1 LHSCGSHFHRRVTCW
16 CSLMEQPEM
25 QEPRWQTQFEKQ

>member
-1 LHSCGSHFHRRVTCW
+1 LHSCGSHFHCRVTCW

-25 QEPRWQTQFEKQ
+25 QET